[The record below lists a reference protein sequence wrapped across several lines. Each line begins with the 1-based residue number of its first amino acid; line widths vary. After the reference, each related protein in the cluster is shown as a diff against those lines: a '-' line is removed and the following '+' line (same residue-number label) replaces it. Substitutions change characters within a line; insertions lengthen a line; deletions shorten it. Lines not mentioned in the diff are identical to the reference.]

1 MKRSLIYLMV
11 GVISFGAFGGGTY
24 GLLKMNEPPVQETPP
39 VDDDDDDD
47 VLEEVVQTPKDRFM
61 TNLLASN
68 LKVNK
73 LDVGIDT
80 GVENIAVSFTGALD
94 YDGKKLAGGDFSA
107 ISASGDLNLKVA
119 GFDETISFSFP
130 GDNSLYFS
138 YMEKDF
144 SISINSIT
152 SIIDLIPLF
161 TTEEIAQDTL
171 EEETINEIQRAS
183 DLDLGSLLDD
193 LTDMLNNIKEKGGPP
208 LFEER

>member
-39 VDDDDDDD
+39 VDDDDDGD
-47 VLEEVVQTPKDRFM
+47 VLPPVVQTPKDRFM

-68 LKVNK
+68 LKVNR

-94 YDGKKLAGGDFSA
+94 YYGKKLAGGDFTA

-144 SISINSIT
+144 SN
-152 SIIDLIPLF
+152 
-161 TTEEIAQDTL
+161 
-171 EEETINEIQRAS
+171 
-183 DLDLGSLLDD
+183 
-193 LTDMLNNIKEKGGPP
+193 
-208 LFEER
+208 